1 MSARRPTRRT
11 RPVSMGELVPRMLD
25 ELGLGAAQRVVEI
38 HARWGE
44 IVGPEAARHSRPVLY
59 RDGVLET
66 EVDGSVWSQEL
77 GLSRPRILAAL
88 RREFGDAAPRDL
100 RFRLA

>member
-1 MSARRPTRRT
+1 MARPGRRRT
-11 RPVSMGELVPRMLD
+11 RPVSIGEVVPRMLD

-38 HARWGE
+38 DARWGDV
-44 IVGPEAARHSRPVLY
+44 VGPEAARHSRPVLY
-59 RDGVLET
+59 RAGVLET
-66 EVDGSVWSQEL
+66 EVDSSVWSQEL
-77 GLSRPRILAAL
+77 GLRKPEILATL